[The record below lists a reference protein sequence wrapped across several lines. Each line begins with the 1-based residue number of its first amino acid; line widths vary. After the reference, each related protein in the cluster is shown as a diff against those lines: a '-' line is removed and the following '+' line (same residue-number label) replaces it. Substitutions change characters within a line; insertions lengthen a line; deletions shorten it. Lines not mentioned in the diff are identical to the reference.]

1 MVHKTNAMG
10 NNFNK
15 IKSITIIKR
24 RPAMD
29 NKKCV
34 MCGRQSNG
42 IILKGNVIC
51 LKCENSII
59 STSTISQQY
68 DIYVTKIKKILFK

>member
-1 MVHKTNAMG
+1 
-10 NNFNK
+10 
-15 IKSITIIKR
+15 
-24 RPAMD
+24 MD